1 MLTPTMLPESEYLAV
16 AACISGFLMLGDDLL
31 GVIVL
36 KVCMRFVPCAIYM
49 SLDWI

>member
-1 MLTPTMLPESEYLAV
+1 MLTSTMLLESEYLAI
-16 AACISGFLMLGDDLL
+16 APSISGLLMLGDDLL

-36 KVCMRFVPCAIYM
+36 KVCTRLVPYAIYM